1 MYSVEDIR
9 AHFPILA
16 AEVYGKPLVYLDN
29 AATTQKPRC
38 VIQAIEE
45 AYYSANANV
54 HRGLHYLSQI
64 ATEHHE
70 VARRRV
76 ADFIGAP
83 SAEGLIFTRGTT
95 EAINLVASSAGE
107 AFVSAGDEVIIST
120 MEHHS
125 NIVPWQMMCERRG
138 AHLRVIPL
146 TPVGEIDM
154 DAYRSLLSERT
165 RLVAVAHVSN
175 VLGTV
180 NPVAEITRLA
190 HEAGALVLID
200 GAQAIAHTRADVEAI
215 GADFY
220 AFSAH
225 KVYGPT
231 GIGALYGR
239 PEVLDRMP
247 PYMGGGEMIERVT
260 FEKTTYNVLPFKF
273 EAGTPDY
280 VGSTAFARA
289 LDFVTELGIEAIGAH
304 EEDLLHYATARLKR
318 EFPDSFILGEAPNK
332 GGILS
337 FGIGEIHPFDLGTL
351 LDRMGIAIRTGHHC
365 AEPLLASYGYQAVA
379 RASFGLYNTREE
391 VDRFFDALHRVVPM
405 LS

>member
-9 AHFPILA
+9 AQFPILA

-54 HRGLHYLSQI
+54 HRGVHYLSQI

-70 VARRRV
+70 AARRRV

-95 EAINLVASSAGE
+95 EAINLVAS
-107 AFVSAGDEVIIST
+107 SAGDEVIIST

-146 TPVGEIDM
+146 TPAGEIDM

-225 KVYGPT
+225 KIYGPT

-260 FEKTTYNVLPFKF
+260 FEKTTYNSLPFKF

-289 LDFVTELGIEAIGAH
+289 LDFVTELGIEAIAAH
-304 EEDLLHYATARLKR
+304 EEDLLHYATARLKS
-318 EFPDSFILGEAPNK
+318 EFPDSFVLGEAPNK

-365 AEPLLASYGYQAVA
+365 AEPLLASYGHQAVA

>member
-9 AHFPILA
+9 AQFPILA

-54 HRGLHYLSQI
+54 HRGVHYLSQI
-64 ATEHHE
+64 ATEYHE
-70 VARRRV
+70 AARRRV

>member
-9 AHFPILA
+9 AQFPILA

-54 HRGLHYLSQI
+54 HRGVHYLSQI

-70 VARRRV
+70 AARRRV

-107 AFVSAGDEVIIST
+107 AFVSAGDEIIIST

-146 TPVGEIDM
+146 TSVGEIDM

-225 KVYGPT
+225 KIYGPT

-260 FEKTTYNVLPFKF
+260 FEKTTYNSLPFKF

-289 LDFVTELGIEAIGAH
+289 LDFVTELGIEAIAAH
-304 EEDLLHYATARLKR
+304 EEDLLHYATDRLKS
-318 EFPDSFILGEAPNK
+318 EFPDSFVLGEAPSK

-365 AEPLLASYGYQAVA
+365 AEPLLASYGHRAVA

>member
-9 AHFPILA
+9 AQFPILA

-38 VIQAIEE
+38 VVQAIDE

-54 HRGLHYLSQI
+54 HRGVHYLSQI

-70 VARRRV
+70 AARRRV

-95 EAINLVASSAGE
+95 EAINLVAS
-107 AFVSAGDEVIIST
+107 SAGDEVIIST

-225 KVYGPT
+225 KIYGPT

-260 FEKTTYNVLPFKF
+260 FEKTTYNSLPFKF

-289 LDFVTELGIEAIGAH
+289 LDFVTELGIEAIAAH
-304 EEDLLHYATARLKR
+304 EVDLLHYATARLKS

-365 AEPLLASYGYQAVA
+365 AEPLLASYGHQAVA

>member
-9 AHFPILA
+9 AQFPILA

-54 HRGLHYLSQI
+54 HRGVHYLSQI

-70 VARRRV
+70 AARRRV